1 MKILHLCFSNSGGG
15 ASIGASR
22 LHHAMLNY
30 GLDSRLLVVNKNGSD
45 PTIDTLP
52 ESKIRNFAIKY
63 FNRRLRHTYTTRNS
77 VNRSMNLLPNGA
89 EKYINSLEADIVQ
102 MHWIGDDT
110 ISIRGI
116 TRINKPVV
124 WKLPD
129 MWAISGAEHYTLP
142 EDPKRYAEGYL
153 TSNRPPHER
162 GLDLNRLIWLYKKWS
177 WKNSDFTIVTP
188 SKWLKQCAEES
199 ILLKNRKIVNIPN
212 PVDTNKYH
220 PLPQE
225 KARSLFGLPLQ
236 KKLIMFGAMGA
247 TSDRRKGFS
256 YLKSSLSYLKTKY
269 SPEQV
274 ELVVL
279 GSEDNNTAYLESYRV
294 HYLGTIQDEEL
305 LIKAYNTADVFVL
318 PSEMDNLPNVIKEA
332 TCCGIPCVGFN
343 IGGMPDMIDHQQN
356 GYLANPYSSYE
367 LAEGIAWVLDN
378 NTQALKNKVRK
389 KAEKLHDPDKIVD
402 KYINLYKSLL

>member
-1 MKILHLCFSNSGGG
+1 
-15 ASIGASR
+15 
-22 LHHAMLNY
+22 
-30 GLDSRLLVVNKNGSD
+30 
-45 PTIDTLP
+45 
-52 ESKIRNFAIKY
+52 
-63 FNRRLRHTYTTRNS
+63 
-77 VNRSMNLLPNGA
+77 
-89 EKYINSLEADIVQ
+89 
-102 MHWIGDDT
+102 
-110 ISIRGI
+110 
-116 TRINKPVV
+116 
-124 WKLPD
+124 
-129 MWAISGAEHYTLP
+129 MWAISGAEHYSLP

-212 PVDTNKYH
+212 PVDTKKYH
-220 PLPQE
+220 PFPQD
-225 KARSLFGLPLQ
+225 KVRSLFGLPSQ
-236 KKLIMFGAMGA
+236 KKLIMFGSMGA
-247 TSDRRKGFS
+247 TLDRRKGFG
-256 YLKSSLSYLKTKY
+256 YLKDSLSYLKARY

-279 GSEDNNTAYLESYRV
+279 GSENNNTTYLESYRV

-305 LIKAYNTADVFVL
+305 LIKAYNTADIFVL

-402 KYINLYKSLL
+402 KYINLYKTLL